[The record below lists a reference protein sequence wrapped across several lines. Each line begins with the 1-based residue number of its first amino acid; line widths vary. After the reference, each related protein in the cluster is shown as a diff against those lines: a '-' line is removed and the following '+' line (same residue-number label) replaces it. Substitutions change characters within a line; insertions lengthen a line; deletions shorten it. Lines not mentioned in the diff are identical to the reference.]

1 MRIKM
6 KKTNKFVLS
15 ILFSL
20 LVVLFSNS
28 CTEDSPN
35 EVNTEKNAADIQEY
49 ISKLSYNPEELLNVQ
64 STGGEESA
72 KEVLEDTTS
81 TITEGNFTTIC
92 RQTKYSLKKNFDQVA
107 ILRPTTGIV
116 WAGALVKGNESLM
129 DGIPEPIGI
138 ERAPITLSINLP
150 GMGANGTR
158 TITNPA
164 ASSVQAAIDSSLE
177 WWNNNAYVDG
187 YVNAA
192 NSSFHLGTSY
202 SSKQLSLDVDLNS
215 EWASGSVSTQFN
227 YFSSDKKN
235 VVMAVFKQAFYDVI
249 FDTPTSPEK
258 VFSEDASLDKVK
270 NIVNDAAAPAYIKS
284 VTYGRIIMFRMESTS
299 SYKSV
304 DVEAAFRYAAG
315 FSVDGNLKTTYEEIL
330 TESSIDL
337 VTLGGNAAVATE
349 PISSTGGNASSI
361 LDKVRGIISG
371 ENAVYSK
378 NNPGVPIAYS
388 VFYLKDNSLAKL
400 GYTTEYTANE
410 CVTTQN
416 SNTISVYLGNFTA
429 IKDCDGIEGAGE
441 FKFTVQVLSEN
452 NANLASSYTKSVTLS
467 DPSAF
472 LINQTKT
479 FTLPKQLGK
488 KFTVKLTCYEYDKSI
503 FGVTYNDS
511 RMNGEAASGV
521 HSYNNDG
528 TWSGTTPSSRTITIN
543 PGTDCSVKLDYS
555 ITIK

>member
-1 MRIKM
+1 M
-6 KKTNKFVLS
+6 KKINNLLKIIILTCMS
-15 ILFSL
+15 IF
-20 LVVLFSNS
+20 FCIS

-35 EVNTEKNAADIQEY
+35 EIDTEKNAADIQEY
-49 ISKLSYNPEELLNVQ
+49 ISKLNYNPEQMLNIQ
-64 STGGEESA
+64 ETGGEESA
-72 KEVLEDTTS
+72 REVLQDTS
-81 TITEGNFTTIC
+81 SEITEGNFTTIC
-92 RQTKYSLKKNFDQVA
+92 RQTTYNLKKNFDQVA

-150 GMGANGTR
+150 GMGANGIR
-158 TITNPA
+158 TVTNPA
-164 ASSVQAAIDSSLE
+164 ASRVQAAIDSSLE

-202 SSKQLSLDVDLNS
+202 NSKQLSLDVDLNA

-227 YFSSDKKN
+227 YFSSEEKK

-258 VFSEDASLDKVK
+258 VFSKDASLEKVK
-270 NIVNDAAAPAYIKS
+270 NIINDAAAPAYIKS
-284 VTYGRIIMFRMESTS
+284 VTYGRIIMFRMESTN
-299 SYKSV
+299 SYKSAE
-304 DVEAAFRYAAG
+304 VEAAFRYAAG
-315 FSVDGNLKTTYEEIL
+315 YSVDGNLKTTYEEIL

-337 VTLGGNAAVATE
+337 VTIGGNAAVATE
-349 PISSTGGNASSI
+349 PISSTGGNANSI

-378 NNPGVPIAYS
+378 DNPGVPIAYS

-429 IKDCDGIEGAGE
+429 IKDCDGIEGAGD
-441 FKFTVQVLSEN
+441 FKFTVQVLNEN
-452 NANLASSYTKSVTLS
+452 NVNLATAYTKSLTLS
-467 DPSAF
+467 DPSSF
-472 LINQTKT
+472 LINLTKT
-479 FTLPKQLGK
+479 FALPKQLGK
-488 KFTVKLTCYEYDKSI
+488 KFTIKLTCYEYDKSV

-511 RMNGEAASGV
+511 RMNGAVASGV

-528 TWSGTTPSSRTITIN
+528 TWSNTTPSSRSIEIGA
-543 PGTDCSVKLDYS
+543 GTDCNVRLHYS
-555 ITIK
+555 ITIQ